1 MNAVRFIAGT
11 ERLHMKIK
19 LLTLILAP
27 LCAITLQAG
36 TPAQDKDF
44 VDKYKA
50 AFEKG
55 DKATL
60 ESFLYTKDAN
70 PMALEFY
77 KMMMTAEAGGKISK
91 IELVDLTPEDV
102 KKAIGGPNWPR
113 RYQGAAPA
121 QGDEETE
128 DHGRDQGRQRQLVQF
143 ERKLRRGE
151 RRQIRHPGS
160 RYREVVSRCAPLW
173 LGRAGLEPPFLVQSL
188 GRWLSPSISRSPSFT
203 ICSRAQHSPSLSGLA
218 RFHSDVLLEERSL
231 KPRFFF
237 RPA

>member
-1 MNAVRFIAGT
+1 
-11 ERLHMKIK
+11 MKLK
-19 LLTLILAP
+19 LLTLILTP
-27 LCAITLQAG
+27 LCAIALQAG

-102 KKAIGGPNWPR
+102 KKASEIQAGPD
-113 RYQGAAPA
+113 GSKA
-121 QGDEETE
+121 Q
-128 DHGRDQGRQRQLVQF
+128 L
-143 ERKLRRGE
+143 
-151 RRQIRHPGS
+151 
-160 RYREVVSRCAPLW
+160 
-173 LGRAGLEPPFLVQSL
+173 
-188 GRWLSPSISRSPSFT
+188 
-203 ICSRAQHSPSLSGLA
+203 
-218 RFHSDVLLEERSL
+218 SL
-231 KPRFFF
+231 KATKKLKITVETKDANGSSSSSSENFVAEKDGKYVIPV
-237 RPA
+237 PATVK